1 MARQPKVDLG
11 SIIQPKNTNG
21 SPISET
27 ESEPTPEPPISK
39 KRSYPSR
46 EGKVPVQ
53 FFLNKDAH
61 RQLKI
66 VSAET
71 DKSHQ
76 DILIEALNSWFL
88 MNDKPPIA

>member
-1 MARQPKVDLG
+1 MARQPKVDFG
-11 SIIQPKNTNG
+11 SIVQSKNVNG
-21 SPISET
+21 SSIPET
-27 ESEPTPEPPISK
+27 EAEPIPEPPISK

-66 VSAET
+66 ISAET

-76 DILIEALNSWFL
+76 DILIEALNAWFL